1 MSKIRFLSLVLT
13 NTIGILASLF
23 SLIFSEK
30 LTNYIFQPDLICDVS
45 RIISCSDAYGSPY
58 AFLFGIPI
66 ALYSL
71 VFFWFIVSFLL
82 LNRKGGTDNHHY
94 TFPGLLNGLGLI
106 ACGYYLYISLFVLG
120 NICIPC
126 LIINLA
132 VLINCL
138 MLAKYIFNDLNRAGY
153 TLKQFISGN
162 KLAFLSLLLLIVTG
176 LVLFKTYRYSNTR
189 KNKIFLEAHFMQE
202 PVKLPT
208 GDNSIVWGN
217 KNGKVELKIFNDFLC
232 GYCKIAC
239 ERYRKIVEKNFP
251 DAKIEFIIYPLN
263 YEKNN
268 ASGSDNMNVFLSRIM
283 LAARHDKDFWHFHDA
298 VIGQPFLPDSLAIMN
313 LAKEY
318 LKDYPGFKKEYF
330 LSKNDSILSYNVK
343 LATQLN
349 ISGTPAIYING
360 REFTEWTNI
369 ELMKMIIAE
378 ETHINP

>member
-1 MSKIRFLSLVLT
+1 MSPLRFLSLVIT
-13 NTIGILASLF
+13 NTIGIFASLY

-30 LTNYIFQPDLICDVS
+30 LNNYILQSDLICDVS
-45 RIISCSDAYGSPY
+45 RILSCSDAYGSAY

-66 ALYSL
+66 ALYAL

-82 LNRKGGTDNHHY
+82 LNRSGGIDDQHY
-94 TFPGLLNGLGLI
+94 TFLGFLNGLGLI

-126 LIINLA
+126 LIIYIA

-138 MLAKYIFNDLNRAGY
+138 MLATYIFSELHRAGY
-153 TLKQFISGN
+153 TLKQFIHGN
-162 KLAFLSLLLLIVTG
+162 KLAFLSLLLLMATG
-176 LVLFKTYRYSNTR
+176 LVLYKAYRYRIIR
-189 KNKIFLEAHFMQE
+189 KNQVFLEAHFMQE
-202 PVKLPT
+202 PVKLLT

-232 GYCKIAC
+232 EYCKIAS

-251 DAKIEFIIYPLN
+251 GAKIEFISYPLN
-263 YEKNN
+263 YEKGNT
-268 ASGSDNMNVFLSRIM
+268 SGSDNVNVFLAKIM

-298 VIGQPFLPDSLAIMN
+298 VIGTPFLPDSIAIMN
-313 LAKEY
+313 LAKKH
-318 LKDYPGFKKEYF
+318 LKDFTGFKREYF

-343 LATQLN
+343 LAAQLN

-360 REFTEWTNI
+360 REFTDWTNI
-369 ELMKMIIAE
+369 ELMKMIMAK